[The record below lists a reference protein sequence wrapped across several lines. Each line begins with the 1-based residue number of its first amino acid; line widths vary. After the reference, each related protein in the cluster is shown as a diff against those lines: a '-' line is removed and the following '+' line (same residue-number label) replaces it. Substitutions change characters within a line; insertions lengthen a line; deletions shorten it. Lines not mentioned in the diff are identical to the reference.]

1 MNIICFALSILL
13 SIFSTAVMAYISM
26 ATPIGPWIAPT
37 LVLLAIICMKLCR
50 VSKQVDALIAY
61 VTVAGSV
68 GGILATAFGFSFPAL
83 YFLNASFFNT
93 WMSNPY
99 LFCFQISIF
108 GLLAGWF
115 GIFIANTLEQ
125 KLIVQEQLAFPIGQL
140 VQKMIAAHANARK
153 AYELIAGFISTAFFC
168 VLQDGT
174 RFFKGIIAKSIP
186 LFPTKT
192 ISVISFPALV
202 FDLWP
207 LLWAIGF
214 VTGHVVALPL
224 LVGAGVKFL
233 FMEPVNKLFFPGLP
247 AMDFVLA
254 FCGGLV
260 LSGTVLGF
268 ADTPKTIYKTIKRWW
283 FGSATQQRS
292 SFSSFFFDNHY
303 HLVEFSLLL
312 ICLLSFFKYLD
323 FSYTVQC
330 YLIVCTWMCTY
341 QMVVVAGKIGLAQ
354 LGRYATFVMVPAMF
368 LFSLTYQ
375 QLILIATFVEVTGGV
390 ATDILF
396 GRKLGH
402 EAHLSLRKVRFYQYF
417 GLFCSCACLGIIL
430 WLLIN
435 HFTLGSTELFAYK
448 AQSRALLINV
458 QYFDYKALIV
468 GFMAGL
474 VLKYMKMNPALV
486 LGGLLMPINIS
497 LGLIVGGLLS
507 YVCKDKEEWYPFW
520 SGVFA
525 SNSLW
530 MLLKTIV

>member
-1 MNIICFALSILL
+1 MNTICLAISIVL
-13 SIFSTAVMAYISM
+13 SIFSTAVMSYISM

-50 VSKQVDALIAY
+50 VSKNVDALIAY

-68 GGILATAFGFSFPAL
+68 GGILATAFGFSFPAI
-83 YFLNASFFNT
+83 YFLNAPFFT
-93 WMSNPY
+93 EWISNPY
-99 LFCFQISIF
+99 LFCFQISMF

-125 KLIVQEQLAFPIGQL
+125 KLIVQEKLAFPIGQL
-140 VQKMIAAHANARK
+140 VQKMIAAHTNTRK

-186 LFPTKT
+186 LLPATT
-192 ISVISFPALV
+192 VSVISFPAIQ

-224 LVGAGVKFL
+224 LVGAAVKLL
-233 FMEPVNKLFFPGLP
+233 FMEPVNKLFFPTLP

-268 ADTPKTIYKTIKRWW
+268 ADTPKTIYKAIKRWW
-283 FGSATQQRS
+283 LGSATHQRPLLYRL
-292 SFSSFFFDNHY
+292 FAENQY

-312 ICLLSFFKYLD
+312 ICLLSFLSYLD
-323 FSYTVQC
+323 FSYTVQW

-368 LFSLTYQ
+368 LFSLTSQ
-375 QLILIATFVEVTGGV
+375 QLILIATFVEVAGGV

-396 GRKLGH
+396 GRKLGY
-402 EAHLSLRKVRFYQYF
+402 EAHISLRKIRFYQYF
-417 GLFCSCACLGIIL
+417 GLLCSCISLGIIL

-458 QYFDYKALIV
+458 QYFDYKALMI

-474 VLKYMKMNPALV
+474 ILKYMKMNPALV

-497 LGLIVGGLLS
+497 LGLIVGGFVS

-530 MLLKTIV
+530 MLLKAVF